1 MKKIYFN
8 NLKQYLGKEITI
20 EGFVD
25 NIRNLQ
31 YVQFLV
37 IRDING
43 KVQVTI
49 EKNEQNSELN
59 NIVNKLT
66 VESTVKIS
74 GILLENEKVKLN
86 GMELIPNYIVVTS
99 KCLDELPLNYKDS
112 NSALIDTRL
121 NYRFLD
127 LRNEKNI
134 LMFKVQTC
142 LINAMREFV
151 IKNNFIEIHTPKII
165 GTASESGSEVFE
177 VKYFDKKAYLA
188 QSPQFYKQM
197 ALASGFDK
205 VFEIAPAFRAENSNS
220 YRHATE
226 FTSFDIEIS
235 YIDSFEDVMNFE
247 EDLLISGLTDVK
259 ENYGEDVKKLFNVDV
274 IIPEKPFPRIKLEE
288 LYDELKNKYN
298 FEVNFEDV
306 GDMNAEAE
314 KLASKY
320 IKEKYGHEFVF
331 ITDFSS
337 KKRAFYHM
345 RKNNIPQGYDLIWK
359 GCEITTGAQREH
371 RYEIL
376 KNQALEKGLD
386 KDIKFYL
393 EFFKYG
399 CPPHGGFAIGID
411 RLTMLLLETNSL
423 KETMFIFRG
432 PNRIEP

>member
-8 NLKQYLGKEITI
+8 DLKQYLGKKII
-20 EGFVD
+20 VEGFVD
-25 NIRNLQ
+25 SIRNLQ
-31 YVQFLV
+31 YVQFLIV
-37 IRDING
+37 RDTNG
-43 KVQVTI
+43 KIQITI
-49 EKNEQNSELN
+49 EKNEKNIELN
-59 NIVNKLT
+59 NIVDKLT

-86 GMELIPNYIVVTS
+86 GMELIPEDIIVTS
-99 KCLDELPLNYKDS
+99 NCLDELPFNYKDN
-112 NSALIDTRL
+112 NSSLIDTKL

-127 LRNEKNI
+127 LRSEKNI

-142 LINAMREFV
+142 LINAMRDFV

-177 VKYFDKKAYLA
+177 LNYFDKKAYLA

-197 ALASGFDK
+197 AIASGFDK
-205 VFEIAPAFRAENSNS
+205 VFEIAPSFRAENSNS

-226 FTSFDIEIS
+226 FTSFDIEMS
-235 YIDSFEDVMNFE
+235 YIDSYEDVMDFE
-247 EDLLISGLTDVK
+247 EDLLINGLKVVK
-259 ENYGEDVKKLFNVDV
+259 EKYDEEIKKIFNVEV
-274 IIPEKPFPRIKLEE
+274 IVPKKPFPRIKLEE
-288 LYDELKNKYN
+288 LYTELKNKYN

-314 KLASKY
+314 KLSSKY

-331 ITDFSS
+331 ITHFST

-359 GCEITTGAQREH
+359 GCEITTGSQREH

-376 KNQALEKGLD
+376 KKQALEKGLD

-411 RLTMLLLETNSL
+411 RLTMLLLETKSL